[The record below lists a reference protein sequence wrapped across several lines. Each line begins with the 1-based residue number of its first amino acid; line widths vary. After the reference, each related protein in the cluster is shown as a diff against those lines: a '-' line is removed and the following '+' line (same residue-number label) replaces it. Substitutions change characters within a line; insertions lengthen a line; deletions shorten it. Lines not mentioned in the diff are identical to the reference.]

1 MARLTKE
8 DILEGTRKRITISLE
23 EYDGKEV
30 IVRPLSDSEVSKI
43 ISLIGPF
50 SLSENEKKKDDMNL
64 DIDIH
69 KNIEALRLAT
79 EIGLVEP
86 KLTKEEIQSMKFG
99 VPERIGTIILENSGV
114 SSSPSSLSSSPSSS
128 DALKKKIREIESF
141 VQTQEGRE
149 LSILCLDLNYKLAN
163 FAGDLTRDQIN
174 FLLYSLKLRRQAE
187 ETSYLADQ
195 GITRIVFNQEE

>member
-1 MARLTKE
+1 MTKLTKE
-8 DILEGTRKRITISLE
+8 DILEGTRKRITVSLE
-23 EYDGKEV
+23 EYGGKEV

-43 ISLIGPF
+43 ISIIGPL

-64 DIDIH
+64 NIDIH

-114 SSSPSSLSSSPSSS
+114 SSSPSSPSSS
-128 DALKKKIREIESF
+128 DALKKKSR
-141 VQTQEGRE
+141 
-149 LSILCLDLNYKLAN
+149 K
-163 FAGDLTRDQIN
+163 
-174 FLLYSLKLRRQAE
+174 
-187 ETSYLADQ
+187 
-195 GITRIVFNQEE
+195 

>member
-1 MARLTKE
+1 MTKLTKE
-8 DILEGTRKRITISLE
+8 DILEGTRKRITICLE

-43 ISLIGPF
+43 ISIIGPL
-50 SLSENEKKKDDMNL
+50 SISENEKKKDDMNL

-69 KNIEALRLAT
+69 KNLEALQLAT

-114 SSSPSSLSSSPSSS
+114 SSSSPSSS
-128 DALKKKIREIESF
+128 DSLKKKL
-141 VQTQEGRE
+141 G
-149 LSILCLDLNYKLAN
+149 K
-163 FAGDLTRDQIN
+163 
-174 FLLYSLKLRRQAE
+174 
-187 ETSYLADQ
+187 
-195 GITRIVFNQEE
+195 

>member
-43 ISLIGPF
+43 ISLIGPL

-69 KNIEALRLAT
+69 KNLEALQLAT

-114 SSSPSSLSSSPSSS
+114 SSSSPSSS
-128 DALKKKIREIESF
+128 DALKKKF
-141 VQTQEGRE
+141 G
-149 LSILCLDLNYKLAN
+149 K
-163 FAGDLTRDQIN
+163 
-174 FLLYSLKLRRQAE
+174 
-187 ETSYLADQ
+187 
-195 GITRIVFNQEE
+195 

>member
-1 MARLTKE
+1 MTKLTKE
-8 DILEGTRKRITISLE
+8 DILEGTRKRITVSLE
-23 EYDGKEV
+23 DYDDKEV

-43 ISLIGPF
+43 ISIIGPL

-99 VPERIGTIILENSGV
+99 VPEKIGTIILENSGV
-114 SSSPSSLSSSPSSS
+114 SSSSPSSPSSS
-128 DALKKKIREIESF
+128 DVLKKKSR
-141 VQTQEGRE
+141 
-149 LSILCLDLNYKLAN
+149 K
-163 FAGDLTRDQIN
+163 
-174 FLLYSLKLRRQAE
+174 
-187 ETSYLADQ
+187 
-195 GITRIVFNQEE
+195 

>member
-1 MARLTKE
+1 MTKLTKE

-43 ISLIGPF
+43 ITIIGPL
-50 SLSENEKKKDDMNL
+50 SISENEKKKDEMNL

-69 KNIEALRLAT
+69 KNLEALQLAT

-114 SSSPSSLSSSPSSS
+114 SSTSSSSS
-128 DALKKKIREIESF
+128 DGLKKKF
-141 VQTQEGRE
+141 G
-149 LSILCLDLNYKLAN
+149 K
-163 FAGDLTRDQIN
+163 
-174 FLLYSLKLRRQAE
+174 
-187 ETSYLADQ
+187 
-195 GITRIVFNQEE
+195 

>member
-1 MARLTKE
+1 MTKLTKE
-8 DILEGTRKRITISLE
+8 DILEGTRKRITVSLE

-43 ISLIGPF
+43 ISIIGPL

-99 VPERIGTIILENSGV
+99 VPERIGTIILEISGV
-114 SSSPSSLSSSPSSS
+114 SSSSPSPSSPSSS
-128 DALKKKIREIESF
+128 EALKKKSR
-141 VQTQEGRE
+141 
-149 LSILCLDLNYKLAN
+149 K
-163 FAGDLTRDQIN
+163 
-174 FLLYSLKLRRQAE
+174 
-187 ETSYLADQ
+187 
-195 GITRIVFNQEE
+195 

>member
-1 MARLTKE
+1 
-8 DILEGTRKRITISLE
+8 LEGTRKRITISLE

-43 ISLIGPF
+43 ISLIAPL
-50 SLSENEKKKDDMNL
+50 SLSENEKKKGDMNL

-69 KNIEALRLAT
+69 KNLEALQLAT

-114 SSSPSSLSSSPSSS
+114 SSSSPSPS
-128 DALKKKIREIESF
+128 DDLKKKS
-141 VQTQEGRE
+141 G
-149 LSILCLDLNYKLAN
+149 K
-163 FAGDLTRDQIN
+163 
-174 FLLYSLKLRRQAE
+174 
-187 ETSYLADQ
+187 
-195 GITRIVFNQEE
+195 

>member
-1 MARLTKE
+1 MTKLTKE
-8 DILEGTRKRITISLE
+8 DILEGTRKRITVSLE

-43 ISLIGPF
+43 ISIIGPL

-99 VPERIGTIILENSGV
+99 VPEKIGTIILENSGV
-114 SSSPSSLSSSPSSS
+114 SSSPSSPPSS
-128 DALKKKIREIESF
+128 DALKKKSR
-141 VQTQEGRE
+141 
-149 LSILCLDLNYKLAN
+149 K
-163 FAGDLTRDQIN
+163 
-174 FLLYSLKLRRQAE
+174 
-187 ETSYLADQ
+187 
-195 GITRIVFNQEE
+195 

>member
-1 MARLTKE
+1 MTRLTKE

-43 ISLIGPF
+43 ISLIGPL

-69 KNIEALRLAT
+69 KNLEALQLAT

-86 KLTKEEIQSMKFG
+86 KLSKEEIQSMKFG

-114 SSSPSSLSSSPSSS
+114 SSSSTSSSS
-128 DALKKKIREIESF
+128 DALKKKF
-141 VQTQEGRE
+141 G
-149 LSILCLDLNYKLAN
+149 K
-163 FAGDLTRDQIN
+163 
-174 FLLYSLKLRRQAE
+174 
-187 ETSYLADQ
+187 
-195 GITRIVFNQEE
+195 

>member
-1 MARLTKE
+1 MTKLTKE
-8 DILEGTRKRITISLE
+8 DILEGTRKRITVSLE

-43 ISLIGPF
+43 ISIIGPL

-99 VPERIGTIILENSGV
+99 VPEKIGTIILENSGCV
-114 SSSPSSLSSSPSSS
+114 FF
-128 DALKKKIREIESF
+128 SF
-141 VQTQEGRE
+141 
-149 LSILCLDLNYKLAN
+149 
-163 FAGDLTRDQIN
+163 FP
-174 FLLYSLKLRRQAE
+174 F
-187 ETSYLADQ
+187 
-195 GITRIVFNQEE
+195 VF

>member
-1 MARLTKE
+1 MTKLTKE

-43 ISLIGPF
+43 ITIIGPL
-50 SLSENEKKKDDMNL
+50 SISENEKKKDDMNL

-69 KNIEALRLAT
+69 KNLEALQLAT

-114 SSSPSSLSSSPSSS
+114 SSSPSSSSSHSSS
-128 DALKKKIREIESF
+128 DALKKKS
-141 VQTQEGRE
+141 G
-149 LSILCLDLNYKLAN
+149 K
-163 FAGDLTRDQIN
+163 
-174 FLLYSLKLRRQAE
+174 
-187 ETSYLADQ
+187 
-195 GITRIVFNQEE
+195 

>member
-1 MARLTKE
+1 MTKLTKE
-8 DILEGTRKRITISLE
+8 DILEGTRKRITVSLE

-43 ISLIGPF
+43 ISIIGPL
-50 SLSENEKKKDDMNL
+50 SLSENEKKKEDDMNL

-99 VPERIGTIILENSGV
+99 VPEKIGTIILENSGV
-114 SSSPSSLSSSPSSS
+114 SSSPSSQSSS
-128 DALKKKIREIESF
+128 DALKKKSR
-141 VQTQEGRE
+141 
-149 LSILCLDLNYKLAN
+149 K
-163 FAGDLTRDQIN
+163 
-174 FLLYSLKLRRQAE
+174 
-187 ETSYLADQ
+187 
-195 GITRIVFNQEE
+195 

>member
-1 MARLTKE
+1 MTKLTKE
-8 DILEGTRKRITISLE
+8 DILEGTRKRITVSLE
-23 EYDGKEV
+23 EYGGKEV

-43 ISLIGPF
+43 ISIIGPL

-114 SSSPSSLSSSPSSS
+114 SSSPLP
-128 DALKKKIREIESF
+128 LR
-141 VQTQEGRE
+141 
-149 LSILCLDLNYKLAN
+149 
-163 FAGDLTRDQIN
+163 
-174 FLLYSLKLRRQAE
+174 LLML
-187 ETSYLADQ
+187 
-195 GITRIVFNQEE
+195 

>member
-1 MARLTKE
+1 MTKLTKE
-8 DILEGTRKRITISLE
+8 DILEGTRKRITVSLE
-23 EYDGKEV
+23 DYDNKEV

-43 ISLIGPF
+43 ISIIGPL

-99 VPERIGTIILENSGV
+99 VPEKIGTIILENSGV
-114 SSSPSSLSSSPSSS
+114 SSSSPSSPSSS
-128 DALKKKIREIESF
+128 DVLKKKSR
-141 VQTQEGRE
+141 
-149 LSILCLDLNYKLAN
+149 K
-163 FAGDLTRDQIN
+163 
-174 FLLYSLKLRRQAE
+174 
-187 ETSYLADQ
+187 
-195 GITRIVFNQEE
+195 

>member
-1 MARLTKE
+1 MTKLTKE
-8 DILEGTRKRITISLE
+8 DILEGTRKRITVSLE

-43 ISLIGPF
+43 IAIIGPL

-114 SSSPSSLSSSPSSS
+114 SSSSPSSSPSSS
-128 DALKKKIREIESF
+128 DALKKKSR
-141 VQTQEGRE
+141 
-149 LSILCLDLNYKLAN
+149 K
-163 FAGDLTRDQIN
+163 
-174 FLLYSLKLRRQAE
+174 
-187 ETSYLADQ
+187 
-195 GITRIVFNQEE
+195 

>member
-43 ISLIGPF
+43 ISLIAPL

-69 KNIEALRLAT
+69 KNLEALQLAT

-114 SSSPSSLSSSPSSS
+114 SSSSPSPS
-128 DALKKKIREIESF
+128 DDLKKKS
-141 VQTQEGRE
+141 G
-149 LSILCLDLNYKLAN
+149 K
-163 FAGDLTRDQIN
+163 
-174 FLLYSLKLRRQAE
+174 
-187 ETSYLADQ
+187 
-195 GITRIVFNQEE
+195 

>member
-1 MARLTKE
+1 MTKLTKE
-8 DILEGTRKRITISLE
+8 DILEGTRKRITVSLE

-43 ISLIGPF
+43 ISIIGPL

-114 SSSPSSLSSSPSSS
+114 SSSSPSSSPSSS
-128 DALKKKIREIESF
+128 DALKKKSR
-141 VQTQEGRE
+141 
-149 LSILCLDLNYKLAN
+149 K
-163 FAGDLTRDQIN
+163 
-174 FLLYSLKLRRQAE
+174 
-187 ETSYLADQ
+187 
-195 GITRIVFNQEE
+195 

>member
-1 MARLTKE
+1 MTKE
-8 DILEGTRKRITISLE
+8 DILEGTRKRITVSLE

-43 ISLIGPF
+43 ISIIGPL
-50 SLSENEKKKDDMNL
+50 SVSENEKKKDDMNL

-114 SSSPSSLSSSPSSS
+114 SSSPSSSSSPPSS
-128 DALKKKIREIESF
+128 DALKKKS
-141 VQTQEGRE
+141 G
-149 LSILCLDLNYKLAN
+149 K
-163 FAGDLTRDQIN
+163 
-174 FLLYSLKLRRQAE
+174 
-187 ETSYLADQ
+187 
-195 GITRIVFNQEE
+195 

>member
-1 MARLTKE
+1 MTKLTKE
-8 DILEGTRKRITISLE
+8 DILEGTRKRITVYLE

-43 ISLIGPF
+43 ISIIGPL

-64 DIDIH
+64 EIDIH

-79 EIGLVEP
+79 EIGIVEP

-99 VPERIGTIILENSGV
+99 VPEKIGTIILENSGV
-114 SSSPSSLSSSPSSS
+114 SSSPSSS
-128 DALKKKIREIESF
+128 DALKKKIQEIESF

-174 FLLYSLKLRRQAE
+174 FLIYSLKLRRQAE

-195 GITRIVFNQEE
+195 GITRIVFNQEG

>member
-1 MARLTKE
+1 MTKLTKE
-8 DILEGTRKRITISLE
+8 DILEGTRKRITVSLE

-43 ISLIGPF
+43 ISIIGPF
-50 SLSENEKKKDDMNL
+50 SISENEKKKDGMNL

-114 SSSPSSLSSSPSSS
+114 SSTSSTSSS
-128 DALKKKIREIESF
+128 DDLKKKSR
-141 VQTQEGRE
+141 
-149 LSILCLDLNYKLAN
+149 K
-163 FAGDLTRDQIN
+163 
-174 FLLYSLKLRRQAE
+174 
-187 ETSYLADQ
+187 
-195 GITRIVFNQEE
+195 

>member
-43 ISLIGPF
+43 ISLIGPL

-69 KNIEALRLAT
+69 KNLEALQLAT

-114 SSSPSSLSSSPSSS
+114 SSSSTSSS
-128 DALKKKIREIESF
+128 DGLKKKF
-141 VQTQEGRE
+141 G
-149 LSILCLDLNYKLAN
+149 K
-163 FAGDLTRDQIN
+163 
-174 FLLYSLKLRRQAE
+174 
-187 ETSYLADQ
+187 
-195 GITRIVFNQEE
+195 

>member
-1 MARLTKE
+1 MTKLTKE
-8 DILEGTRKRITISLE
+8 DILEGIRKRITVSLE

-43 ISLIGPF
+43 ISIIGPL

-79 EIGLVEP
+79 EIGLIEP

-99 VPERIGTIILENSGV
+99 VPEKIGTIILENSGV
-114 SSSPSSLSSSPSSS
+114 SSSSPSSS
-128 DALKKKIREIESF
+128 DVLKKKSR
-141 VQTQEGRE
+141 
-149 LSILCLDLNYKLAN
+149 K
-163 FAGDLTRDQIN
+163 
-174 FLLYSLKLRRQAE
+174 
-187 ETSYLADQ
+187 
-195 GITRIVFNQEE
+195 

>member
-1 MARLTKE
+1 MTKLTKE
-8 DILEGTRKRITISLE
+8 DILEGIRKRITVSLE

-43 ISLIGPF
+43 ISIIGPL
-50 SLSENEKKKDDMNL
+50 SISENEKKKDDMNL

-114 SSSPSSLSSSPSSS
+114 SSSTYPSSS
-128 DALKKKIREIESF
+128 SSSSDDLKKKS
-141 VQTQEGRE
+141 G
-149 LSILCLDLNYKLAN
+149 K
-163 FAGDLTRDQIN
+163 
-174 FLLYSLKLRRQAE
+174 
-187 ETSYLADQ
+187 
-195 GITRIVFNQEE
+195 

>member
-43 ISLIGPF
+43 ISLIGPL

-69 KNIEALRLAT
+69 KNLEALQLAT

-114 SSSPSSLSSSPSSS
+114 SSSSPSSPSPS
-128 DALKKKIREIESF
+128 DALKKKF
-141 VQTQEGRE
+141 G
-149 LSILCLDLNYKLAN
+149 K
-163 FAGDLTRDQIN
+163 
-174 FLLYSLKLRRQAE
+174 
-187 ETSYLADQ
+187 
-195 GITRIVFNQEE
+195 

>member
-1 MARLTKE
+1 MTKLTKE
-8 DILEGTRKRITISLE
+8 DILEGTRKRITVSLE

-43 ISLIGPF
+43 ISIIGPL

-114 SSSPSSLSSSPSSS
+114 SSSSSLLPPSSS
-128 DALKKKIREIESF
+128 DALKKKSR
-141 VQTQEGRE
+141 
-149 LSILCLDLNYKLAN
+149 K
-163 FAGDLTRDQIN
+163 
-174 FLLYSLKLRRQAE
+174 
-187 ETSYLADQ
+187 
-195 GITRIVFNQEE
+195 

>member
-1 MARLTKE
+1 MTKLTKE

-23 EYDGKEV
+23 EYGGKEV

-43 ISLIGPF
+43 ISIIGPL
-50 SLSENEKKKDDMNL
+50 SLSENEKKKEDDMNL
-64 DIDIH
+64 GIDIH

-114 SSSPSSLSSSPSSS
+114 SSSPSSPSSS
-128 DALKKKIREIESF
+128 DALKKKSR
-141 VQTQEGRE
+141 
-149 LSILCLDLNYKLAN
+149 K
-163 FAGDLTRDQIN
+163 
-174 FLLYSLKLRRQAE
+174 
-187 ETSYLADQ
+187 
-195 GITRIVFNQEE
+195 

>member
-43 ISLIGPF
+43 ISLIAPL
-50 SLSENEKKKDDMNL
+50 SLSENEKKKGDMNL

-69 KNIEALRLAT
+69 KNLEALQLAT

-114 SSSPSSLSSSPSSS
+114 SSSSPSPS
-128 DALKKKIREIESF
+128 DDLKKKS
-141 VQTQEGRE
+141 G
-149 LSILCLDLNYKLAN
+149 K
-163 FAGDLTRDQIN
+163 
-174 FLLYSLKLRRQAE
+174 
-187 ETSYLADQ
+187 
-195 GITRIVFNQEE
+195 

>member
-43 ISLIGPF
+43 ISLIAPL
-50 SLSENEKKKDDMNL
+50 SLSENEKKKGDMNL

-69 KNIEALRLAT
+69 KNLEALQLAT

-114 SSSPSSLSSSPSSS
+114 SSSSPSPS
-128 DALKKKIREIESF
+128 DDLKKNPGNRIICTNS
-141 VQTQEGRE
+141 
-149 LSILCLDLNYKLAN
+149 
-163 FAGDLTRDQIN
+163 
-174 FLLYSLKLRRQAE
+174 RRKR
-187 ETSYLADQ
+187 TFYTLPRS
-195 GITRIVFNQEE
+195 